1 MIVWKFK
8 LHRENNPDRPFR
20 IFAALLHRTFGD
32 FVDQL
37 LFAATIK
44 QRFPSGSL
52 DVTYRPDRTY
62 KADLIKLAPQVDRAW
77 PMPDGMPLDYF
88 DTAANAPVALPKEWT
103 DSLNQYTDLILTPGM
118 CRFIRQPSL
127 GEPARFRVPDAER
140 WQQQLTAKVGP
151 GWFVVIHYREPGYA
165 LRPHDTVRDFRIDD
179 ALPVYEAILGAG
191 GQVVR
196 IGHPGMTAL
205 PDRPGLIDLAS
216 DELMLQAAAI
226 ERARFFMEL
235 SPSGPA
241 HLALPLGCPLL
252 RCNVTDVGR
261 TFEDRAVGMPQ
272 RVINANGEDVTLEI
286 IKQGM
291 FNRPALKLL
300 DGHRLEPNSADQLV
314 EGAAMMIKHTTGA
327 GWRSPG
333 NPASFEQPGE
343 LTLPL
348 ENHIGLRLMV

>member
-1 MIVWKFK
+1 MIVRKFE
-8 LHRENNPDRPFR
+8 LHRDNDPDRPFR

-44 QRFPSGSL
+44 QRFPSGTL
-52 DVTYRPDRTY
+52 DVTYRPDRAY
-62 KADLIKLAPQVDRAW
+62 KAELIKLAPQVDRVW

-88 DTAANAPVALPKEWT
+88 DIAGNAPFVLPEEWT
-103 DSLNQYTDLILTPGM
+103 DSLNQFTDLILTPGM
-118 CRFIRQPSL
+118 CRFERQPSL

-140 WQQQLTAKVGP
+140 WAQQLAAKVGP

-165 LRPHDTVRDFRIDD
+165 IRPRDAVRDFRIED

-216 DELMLQAAAI
+216 DALMLQAAAI

-241 HLALPLGCPLL
+241 QLALPLGCPLL
-252 RCNVTDVGR
+252 RCNQPNIGR
-261 TFEDRAVGMPQ
+261 TYEDRAVAMPQ

-286 IKQGM
+286 LHRGM
-291 FNRPALKLL
+291 FNRTALKSL
-300 DGHRLEPNSADQLV
+300 DGYRLEPNSADQLV
-314 EGAAMMIKHTTGA
+314 EGAGMMIKHTTGA
-327 GWRSPG
+327 GWRSPD
-333 NPASFEQPGE
+333 NPPSFEQPGA

-348 ENHIGLRLMV
+348 ENHLSLRLMV